1 MYIHLPFV
9 EMRGNPSRDSK
20 VVSQALFGEE
30 VRVSHSLGDWVC
42 MATPDGYSGWV
53 PKGSFVIRESPYI
66 KNLEVT
72 RLRSHLYAEMDTE
85 FGPILTLAY
94 GSKLHLLEA
103 SDPRW
108 VKVLLPDGHQAYI
121 QKGDVEQEPFEIVSF
136 SKKFLG
142 IPYTWGGR
150 SSFGY
155 DCSGFIQMLYR
166 KMGIDLPRDARQQIL
181 NGTPISLAELEL
193 SDLIFWGKN
202 EGLIGH
208 VGMYLSGGEFV
219 HTSSRENKPY
229 LRISK
234 LTDFEWSGDE
244 KAYYP
249 YRCARRYPSLLFPKN
264 SRNNF

>member
-1 MYIHLPFV
+1 
-9 EMRGNPSRDSK
+9 MRENPSRDSK
-20 VVSQALFGEE
+20 VVSQALFAEE
-30 VRVSHSLGDWVC
+30 VRISHSLGDWVSIT
-42 MATPDGYSGWV
+42 TPDGYSGWV
-53 PKGSFVIRESPYI
+53 LKGSFVLRENPYI
-66 KNLEVT
+66 KNLQVT
-72 RLRSHLYAEMDTE
+72 RLCAHIYAERDTE
-85 FGPILTLAY
+85 FGPILSLAY

-103 SDPRW
+103 LDFRW
-108 VKVLLPDGHQAYI
+108 LKVLLPDGRQAYI

-155 DCSGFIQMLYR
+155 DCSGFIQMLYSQMR
-166 KMGIDLPRDARQQIL
+166 IHLPRDTRQQIL
-181 NGTPISLAELEL
+181 QGTPISLSELEL

-202 EGLIGH
+202 EGSIGH
-208 VGMYLSGGEFV
+208 VGMYLSGGEFI

-249 YRCARRYPSLLFPKN
+249 HRCARRYPSL
-264 SRNNF
+264 SRPLPV